1 MNWLIVGKSGT
12 GKSYFAR
19 RLVERL
25 SEGKNLIV
33 VDNSTD
39 HDEIEGIYPIE
50 IHQGNISKLSTR
62 KILERVERALLFF
75 TYTEQRSV
83 NRFLD
88 KLCETIWDYKNT
100 VLMIDEAHIFFPRS
114 DYPRGIEMLIRAGR
128 KGGIDTV
135 LITQNFTDLNITALK
150 QAHYLAVF
158 RLTEQNEI
166 ERIARRFPEARRIV
180 PDLPEYHLMFID
192 FMKGKY
198 EVIKNDSI

>member
-1 MNWLIVGKSGT
+1 MNWLVVGKSGT
-12 GKSYFAR
+12 GKSFFAR
-19 RLVERL
+19 RLAQRL
-25 SEGKNLIV
+25 SDGKKLVI
-33 VDNSTD
+33 VDNSED
-39 HDEIEGIYPIE
+39 HEDIAEYTLEV
-50 IHQGNISKLSTR
+50 HQGNIKKLDPE
-62 KILERVERALLFF
+62 KILSMLDSVLLVF
-75 TYTEQRSV
+75 TYTETDSV
-83 NRFLD
+83 NYFIDGLT
-88 KLCETIWDYKNT
+88 ETIWNMKNI

-114 DYPRGIEMLIRAGR
+114 NYPKGIERLIRAGR

-198 EVIKNDSI
+198 EVIKNDAI

>member
-1 MNWLIVGKSGT
+1 MNWLVVGKSGT
-12 GKSYFAR
+12 GKSFFAR
-19 RLVERL
+19 RLAQRL
-25 SEGKNLIV
+25 SDGKKLVI
-33 VDNSTD
+33 VDNSED
-39 HDEIEGIYPIE
+39 HEDIAEYTLEV
-50 IHQGNISKLSTR
+50 HQGNIKKLDPE
-62 KILERVERALLFF
+62 KILSMLDSVLLVF
-75 TYTEQRSV
+75 TYTETDSV
-83 NRFLD
+83 NYFIDGLT
-88 KLCETIWDYKNT
+88 ETIWNMINI
-100 VLMIDEAHIFFPRS
+100 VIMIDEAHIFIPRS
-114 DYPRGIEMLIRAGR
+114 NYPKGIERLIRAGR